1 MEEKEAE
8 ERGPVENELAVTKIA
23 EMDCRPR
30 RQYRKRDPL
39 ADYNKP
45 PVPKSSAAENQ
56 ADGPSDKPKKRRDP
70 LADYN
75 KPPVPKS
82 SAAENQADGPSDKPK
97 KRRNPLADYNKPP
110 VLKSSVA
117 EIKRTRPNPL
127 AKPKPTTAGEKNHQA
142 GNSNGPAC
150 SKKTTTTTTT
160 TVGEKGRVGK
170 PNAAGAK
177 SKQTEALNNTPTTS
191 CQSTEHTYQ
200 SPSCGGETTFLCFF
214 CSKTKDVKER
224 YPGRLNTCTQCH
236 AYYMAQVAR
245 R

>member
-1 MEEKEAE
+1 MEEKETE
-8 ERGPVENELAVTKIA
+8 GRGPVEKEPAVTKIA
-23 EMDCRPR
+23 EMDCQPR
-30 RQYRKRDPL
+30 KQYRKRDPL

-45 PVPKSSAAENQ
+45 PVPKLSAPENQ
-56 ADGPSDKPKKRRDP
+56 ADGPSNKPKKRRDP

-75 KPPVPKS
+75 KPPVPRS

-97 KRRNPLADYNKPP
+97 RRRDPLADYNKPP

-127 AKPKPTTAGEKNHQA
+127 AKPKPTTASEKNHQA
-142 GNSNGPAC
+142 GSSNGPAF
-150 SKKTTTTTTT
+150 SKMTTIAT

-170 PNAAGAK
+170 ANAAGTN
-177 SKQTEALNNTPTTS
+177 SKRTETLSNTPTTL
-191 CQSTEHTYQ
+191 CQSTEHDYQ

-224 YPGRLNTCTQCH
+224 HPGRLNTCTQCH